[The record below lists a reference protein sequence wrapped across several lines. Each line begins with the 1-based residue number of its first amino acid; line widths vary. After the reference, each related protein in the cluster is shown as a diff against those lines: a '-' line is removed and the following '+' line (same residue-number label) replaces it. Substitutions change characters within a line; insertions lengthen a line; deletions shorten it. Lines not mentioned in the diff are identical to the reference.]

1 MNWELAGLQCLQS
14 ELEMTAVLSTEKMNK
29 VLCLN
34 SFYAPLDSFLM

>member
-1 MNWELAGLQCLQS
+1 MNWELAVLQCL